1 MSTFRNRLWS
11 KRGYLTFYWY
21 YEGYKLSRCGNF
33 GLVFSVLSRYP
44 LAMLWCL
51 LVRSDGRR
59 GLAVRTDKKKEKNK
73 SLRKTRQTNAP
84 WWTMQ
89 NCNCTC
95 LATLFHEGLWK
106 TITIIIIV
114 HDLEN
119 FNITSKVIG
128 LCTSET
134 KPTLVSNIQFILK
147 MGSLKID
154 NVWCTLFHSRSSYGH
169 FTTISG
175 HFFTNHIIIFYKTK
189 VQTVI

>member
-119 FNITSKVIG
+119 FNIT
-128 LCTSET
+128 LYYFRNEFF
-134 KPTLVSNIQFILK
+134 VSNSSPLK
-147 MGSLKID
+147 MVLKCYFYSRLFIKGLIAFAVWKRSLKGSL
-154 NVWCTLFHSRSSYGH
+154 
-169 FTTISG
+169 TTAYSAW
-175 HFFTNHIIIFYKTK
+175 
-189 VQTVI
+189 